1 LGKKIEKGEILN
13 ILTALGFR
21 VHSSAEDAFGV
32 TVPKFRHD
40 IENIYDVTEEIV
52 RIIGIN
58 NIEDRPMKF
67 FEKDRLNSITN
78 KFFIK
83 KNLKQRAISASFFET
98 VSYAFCDKKLLQK
111 YGFKS
116 VKDELDIINPITEDL
131 NTLRTT
137 LLINLLS
144 AVRRNINYS
153 KKSIALFE
161 IGTVFDENREEKE
174 LFSLVFSGQREKESV
189 INSGKPLDIGL

>member
-1 LGKKIEKGEILN
+1 
-13 ILTALGFR
+13 
-21 VHSSAEDAFGV
+21 
-32 TVPKFRHD
+32 
-40 IENIYDVTEEIV
+40 
-52 RIIGIN
+52 
-58 NIEDRPMKF
+58 MK
-67 FEKDRLNSITN
+67 R
-78 KFFIK
+78 
-83 KNLKQRAISASFFET
+83 

-161 IGTVFDENREEKE
+161 IGTVFNENREEKE
-174 LFSLVFSGQREKESV
+174 LFSLVFSLTEREEM
-189 INSGKPLDIGL
+189 L